1 MSSRTATRDRLLDT
15 AAGLF
20 YSEGI
25 TATGVD
31 RVVACAG
38 VSKPTLYAHFH
49 SKDDLVAAV
58 LDRRHQQRAES
69 LDAWIRGHADNPRG
83 RLLAVFDWL
92 AEWHATEGSRGC
104 AFINAVAELVDEAHP
119 AREVARRQK
128 RWMRDYLSDLAA
140 EAGIS
145 DPARAGADLLLL
157 LDGANARMLV
167 NGDAGAASQAR
178 RMAETLLDAAGGAV

>member
-1 MSSRTATRDRLLDT
+1 M
-15 AAGLF
+15 
-20 YSEGI
+20 
-25 TATGVD
+25 
-31 RVVACAG
+31 ACAG

-69 LDAWIRGHADNPRG
+69 LDAWIRDHADNPRG

-92 AEWHATEGSRGC
+92 AEWHATEGTRGC
-104 AFINAVAELVDEAHP
+104 AFINAIAELVDPAHP
-119 AREVARRQK
+119 AREVACRQK
-128 RWMRDYLSDLAA
+128 RWMRDYLTDLAA

-167 NGDAGAASQAR
+167 DGDASAASQAR
-178 RMAETLLDAAGGAV
+178 RMAETLLDAPGGAA